1 MSEQA
6 ARNEN
11 SSGGF
16 LSGSWWPSLYSSFS
30 TTIAE
35 NLQVLSVICLCSIQ
49 YLRDCKV
56 QYCMI
61 LCKSWLPDMLL
72 KCC

>member
-35 NLQVLSVICLCSIQ
+35 NLQVLSVICLCSIL

-56 QYCMI
+56 QYCMT
-61 LCKSWLPDMLL
+61 LCKSSHMLL
-72 KCC
+72 KGC

>member
-11 SSGGF
+11 ASGGF

-35 NLQVLSVICLCSIQ
+35 NLQVLSVINFVCVAFCTYVTVKYSTA
-49 YLRDCKV
+49 
-56 QYCMI
+56 
-61 LCKSWLPDMLL
+61 
-72 KCC
+72 